1 MFPDAL
7 RDPIL
12 RKVQFSE
19 VPRIDEL
26 VTHVYDDFRNDF
38 FPGEEVTVIME
49 EGEQMEGLV
58 REKAKFPE
66 LRHPDGTIMRAAFS
80 RYFVRLKDQPGHE
93 ALLDENHLRRNR
105 NVFTKQNL
113 RAFLKHSLQ
122 RESWTGAPWL
132 VKEHLAVQYRLPM
145 EIPPHLQQGARAA
158 TDRNSLPNQPRLSG
172 HFNSVK
178 GRKGK
183 NLTASDFTPEQLAM
197 QEQSQIPFQNQYD
210 LTPVVAKA
218 EVSKPALKFPTE
230 DLDVPMKHDGIHR
243 PKLKFLAP
251 QDGSPS
257 PDTGLC
263 MASVGN
269 LLELWNT
276 LNVLAEVY
284 FLDSFTFDEFFEAMK
299 FSSPDI
305 NCELFGEVHC
315 AVLKQLVDDDGE
327 VLCRMPEMP
336 DDESE
341 DEDDEEDDKMDSE
354 PATPLD
360 APAHA
365 TRSRLSQVQN
375 MTEDAEMKDEAQ
387 LPHQAVEMLGETS
400 WTERLQKRDFADGG
414 WQIIIVGLL
423 YQLSL
428 DDRHKELCD
437 RILSELAPLDDEPTQ
452 ETAKHRYAILD
463 INLRIS
469 ALHEIVMLSL
479 PTKAVRNYL
488 EEISEEMTKIRKKK
502 VEYQRKRK
510 EQ

>member
-1 MFPDAL
+1 MASQGWTFGLRLRQRCDRTKTNVPVHKANGLQKNSSKDIQKVFPDAL

-26 VTHVYDDFRNDF
+26 VTHVFDDFRNDF

-80 RYFVRLKDQPGHE
+80 RYFVRLKDQPDHE
-93 ALLDENHLRRNR
+93 ALLDENHVKRNR

-158 TDRNSLPNQPRLSG
+158 ADRNSLPNQSRLSG

-197 QEQSQIPFQNQYD
+197 QEQSQLSFPSQYD
-210 LTPVVAKA
+210 LAPVAA
-218 EVSKPALKFPTE
+218 QTEVLKPALKYPTE
-230 DLDVPMKHDGIHR
+230 DLDVPMKHDGSHR

-257 PDTGLC
+257 PETGLR

-284 FLDSFTFDEFFEAMK
+284 FLDSFTFDEFF
-299 FSSPDI
+299 
-305 NCELFGEVHC
+305 
-315 AVLKQLVDDDGE
+315 
-327 VLCRMPEMP
+327 
-336 DDESE
+336 
-341 DEDDEEDDKMDSE
+341 
-354 PATPLD
+354 
-360 APAHA
+360 
-365 TRSRLSQVQN
+365 
-375 MTEDAEMKDEAQ
+375 
-387 LPHQAVEMLGETS
+387 
-400 WTERLQKRDFADGG
+400 
-414 WQIIIVGLL
+414 
-423 YQLSL
+423 LSL
-428 DDRHKELCD
+428 IH
-437 RILSELAPLDDEPTQ
+437 I
-452 ETAKHRYAILD
+452 
-463 INLRIS
+463 
-469 ALHEIVMLSL
+469 
-479 PTKAVRNYL
+479 
-488 EEISEEMTKIRKKK
+488 
-502 VEYQRKRK
+502 
-510 EQ
+510 